1 MSINLKVT
9 PAEVISVSGE
19 IESLISSLRQ
29 NLDEA
34 DRAVRSCPHFWEG
47 EASRRHQSDYAAFK
61 ERADE
66 AMGRIKEQPN
76 KLLRMAG
83 IYTDAEQANEETAS
97 VLTGGRG
104 DGS

>member
-19 IESLISSLRQ
+19 IESLINALRQ

-34 DRAVRSCPHFWEG
+34 DRAVRSCMGFWEG
-47 EASRRHQSDYAAFK
+47 DASRRHQEDYAAFK
-61 ERADE
+61 ERAED
-66 AMGRIKEQPN
+66 AMNRIKEQPG

-83 IYTDAEQANEETAS
+83 IYTDAEQTNEENVSALTA
-97 VLTGGRG
+97 GRG